1 MSEDNIECESFTV
14 NSIDFLLLYKN
25 KYYLQVHLDNCV
37 YKNVKKKKKKNYR
50 WSWWQ
55 YFLILDIINAALQ

>member
-37 YKNVKKKKKKNYR
+37 YKNVKKKKKKKKMTDDLEDNI
-50 WSWWQ
+50 
-55 YFLILDIINAALQ
+55 F